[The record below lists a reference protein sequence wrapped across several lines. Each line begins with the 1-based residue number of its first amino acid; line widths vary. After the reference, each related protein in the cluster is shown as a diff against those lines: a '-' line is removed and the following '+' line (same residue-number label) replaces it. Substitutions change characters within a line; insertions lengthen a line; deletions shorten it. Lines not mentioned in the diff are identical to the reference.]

1 MSAAIIE
8 SLQMSHE
15 IEVSTAVEQNGKGQD
30 QPFSGKT
37 ASGKQYFGIWDGH
50 GSNGVIGE
58 LRAMMKNGKLAN
70 FMERETP
77 IEDIS
82 EDLLNRKI
90 VIRGESSGSTM
101 NCGILE
107 NNILTCMNC
116 GDSRMFLFRNGELIF
131 KSEEHYWNNSKEKDR
146 LGHLVSYDKS
156 QDIKVISEKEMIAV
170 YSEYVRM
177 KNGNQLASTQAI
189 GHNNNLKPA
198 PDVFRFEIEPTDEI
212 VAVCVS
218 DGVTDMLIY
227 DEEDNIREQDI
238 RMMYEYSAEKL
249 KDTIQER
256 WLQPWDM
263 ITMNGIRHTGCG
275 YSKSQCDDIGVTRFV
290 MKPKL

>member
-1 MSAAIIE
+1 MAAMIE

-30 QPFSGKT
+30 QPFSGET
-37 ASGKQYFGIWDGH
+37 ASGKRYFGIWDGH

-58 LRAMMKNGKLAN
+58 LRTMMKNGKLAN
-70 FMERETP
+70 FMEHDSP

-82 EDLLNRKI
+82 EDLLKRKI
-90 VIRGESSGSTM
+90 VFRGESSGSTM

-131 KSEEHYWNNSKEKDR
+131 QSEEHYWNNSKEKER
-146 LGHLVSYDKS
+146 LGDLVSYDKS
-156 QDIKVISEKEMIAV
+156 QNIKLISEKEMIAV
-170 YSEYVRM
+170 YSEYIRM
-177 KNGNQLASTQAI
+177 KNGNQLASTQSI
-189 GHNNNLKPA
+189 GHNNDLKPA

-238 RMMYEYSAEKL
+238 RMIYECSAEEL
-249 KDTIQER
+249 KDTIQDR

-263 ITMNGIRHTGCG
+263 TTMDGITHTGCG

-290 MKPKL
+290 MKSKI

>member
-1 MSAAIIE
+1 MIE

-15 IEVSTAVEQNGKGQD
+15 IEVSSAVEQNGKGQD
-30 QPFSGKT
+30 QPFSGET
-37 ASGKQYFGIWDGH
+37 ASGKRYFGIWDGH

-58 LRAMMKNGKLAN
+58 LRTMMKNGKLAN
-70 FMERETP
+70 FMEHDSP

-82 EDLLNRKI
+82 EDLLKRKI
-90 VIRGESSGSTM
+90 VFRGESSGSTM

-131 KSEEHYWNNSKEKDR
+131 QSEEHFWNNSKEKER
-146 LGHLVSYDKS
+146 LGDLVSYDKS
-156 QDIKVISEKEMIAV
+156 QNIKLISEKEMIAV
-170 YSEYVRM
+170 YSEYIRM
-177 KNGNQLASTQAI
+177 KNGNQLASTQSI
-189 GHNNNLKPA
+189 GHNNDLKPA

-238 RMMYEYSAEKL
+238 RMIYEYSAEEL

-263 ITMNGIRHTGCG
+263 TTMDGITHTGCG

-290 MKPKL
+290 MKPKV

>member
-1 MSAAIIE
+1 MAAMIE

-15 IEVSTAVEQNGKGQD
+15 IEVSSAVEQNGKGQD
-30 QPFSGKT
+30 QPFSGET
-37 ASGKQYFGIWDGH
+37 ASGKRYFGIWDGH

-58 LRAMMKNGKLAN
+58 LRTMMKNGKLAN
-70 FMERETP
+70 FMEHDSP

-82 EDLLNRKI
+82 EDLLKRKI
-90 VIRGESSGSTM
+90 VFRGESSGSTM

-131 KSEEHYWNNSKEKDR
+131 QSEEHFWNNSKEKER
-146 LGHLVSYDKS
+146 LGDLVSYDKS
-156 QDIKVISEKEMIAV
+156 QNIKLISEKEMIAV
-170 YSEYVRM
+170 YSEYIRM
-177 KNGNQLASTQAI
+177 KNGNQLASTQSI
-189 GHNNNLKPA
+189 GHNNDLKPA

-238 RMMYEYSAEKL
+238 RMIYEYSAEEL

-263 ITMNGIRHTGCG
+263 TTMDGITHTGCG

-290 MKPKL
+290 MKPKV

>member
-1 MSAAIIE
+1 MASIFE
-8 SLQMSHE
+8 YLQMSHE
-15 IEVSTAVEQNGKGQD
+15 IEVSSAVEKNGKGQD
-30 QPFSGKT
+30 QPFSGET
-37 ASGKQYFGIWDGH
+37 ASGKRYFGIWDGH
-50 GSNGVIGE
+50 GTNNVIGE
-58 LRAMMKNGKLAN
+58 LRNMMTNGKLAD
-70 FMERETP
+70 FMDHETP

-90 VIRGESSGSTM
+90 VGKNESSGSTM

-131 KSEEHYWNNSKEKDR
+131 KSEEHFWNNSKEKER
-146 LGHLVSYDKS
+146 LGDSVNYDKS
-156 QDIKVISEKEMIAV
+156 QNIKVISEKEMIAV
-170 YSEYVRM
+170 YSEYIRM
-177 KNGNQLASTQAI
+177 KNDNQLASTQAI

-227 DEEDNIREQDI
+227 DEKDNIREQDI
-238 RMMYEYSAEKL
+238 RMLYEFSAEKL

-263 ITMNGIRHTGCG
+263 TTMNGITHKNCRYT
-275 YSKSQCDDIGVTRFV
+275 KSQCDDIGVTRFV
-290 MKPKL
+290 MKPKI

>member
-1 MSAAIIE
+1 MAAMIE

-15 IEVSTAVEQNGKGQD
+15 IEVSSAVEQNGKGQD
-30 QPFSGKT
+30 QPFSGET
-37 ASGKQYFGIWDGH
+37 ASGKRYFGIWDGH

-58 LRAMMKNGKLAN
+58 LRTMMKNGKLAE
-70 FMERETP
+70 FMEHDSP

-82 EDLLNRKI
+82 EDLLKRKI
-90 VIRGESSGSTM
+90 VFRGESSGSTM

-131 KSEEHYWNNSKEKDR
+131 QSEEHFWNNSKEKER
-146 LGHLVSYDKS
+146 LGDLVSYDKS
-156 QDIKVISEKEMIAV
+156 QNIKLISEKEMIAV
-170 YSEYVRM
+170 YSEYIRM
-177 KNGNQLASTQAI
+177 KNGNQLASTQSI
-189 GHNNNLKPA
+189 GHNNDLKPA

-238 RMMYEYSAEKL
+238 RMIYECSAEEL
-249 KDTIQER
+249 KDTIQDR
-256 WLQPWDM
+256 WLQSWDM
-263 ITMNGIRHTGCG
+263 TTMDGITHTGCG

-290 MKPKL
+290 MKPKV

>member
-1 MSAAIIE
+1 MIQ

-30 QPFSGKT
+30 QPFSGET
-37 ASGKQYFGIWDGH
+37 ASGKRYFGIWDGH

-58 LRAMMKNGKLAN
+58 LRTMMKNGKLAE
-70 FMERETP
+70 FMEHNSP

-82 EDLLNRKI
+82 EDLLKRK
-90 VIRGESSGSTM
+90 VVFRGESSGSTM

-131 KSEEHYWNNSKEKDR
+131 KSEEHFWNNSKEKER
-146 LGHLVSYDKS
+146 LGDLVSYDKS
-156 QDIKVISEKEMIAV
+156 QNIKLISEKEMIAV
-170 YSEYVRM
+170 YSEYIRM
-177 KNGNQLASTQAI
+177 KNGNQLASTQSI
-189 GHNNNLKPA
+189 GHNNDLKPA

-238 RMMYEYSAEKL
+238 RMLYECSAEEL
-249 KDTIQER
+249 KDTIQDR
-256 WLQPWDM
+256 WLQPWNMTTMDG
-263 ITMNGIRHTGCG
+263 ITHTGCG

>member
-1 MSAAIIE
+1 MASIIE
-8 SLQMSHE
+8 YLQMSHE
-15 IEVSTAVEQNGKGQD
+15 IEVSSAVENNGKGQD
-30 QPFSGKT
+30 QPFSGET

-50 GSNGVIGE
+50 GTNNVIGE
-58 LRAMMKNGKLAN
+58 LRAMMKNGKLAD
-70 FMERETP
+70 FMDHETP

-90 VIRGESSGSTM
+90 VGKNESSGSTM

-131 KSEEHYWNNSKEKDR
+131 KSEEHFWNNSKEKER
-146 LGHLVSYDKS
+146 LGDSVKYDKS
-156 QDIKVISEKEMIAV
+156 QNIKVISEKELVAI
-170 YSEYVRM
+170 YSEYIRM
-177 KNGNQLASTQAI
+177 ENNNQLASTQAI
-189 GHNNNLKPA
+189 GHNNNLKPV
-198 PDVFRFEIEPTDEI
+198 PDVCQFEIKPTDEI

-227 DEEDNIREQDI
+227 DEEDNIREEDI
-238 RMMYEYSAEKL
+238 RMIYEYSAEKL
-249 KDTIQER
+249 KDAIQER

-263 ITMNGIRHTGCG
+263 ITMAGITHKGCR
-275 YSKSQCDDIGVTRFV
+275 YTKSQCDDIGVTRFV
-290 MKPKL
+290 MKPKV

>member
-1 MSAAIIE
+1 MASIIE
-8 SLQMSHE
+8 YLQMSHE
-15 IEVSTAVEQNGKGQD
+15 IEVSSAVEKNGKGQD
-30 QPFSGKT
+30 QPFSGET

-50 GSNGVIGE
+50 GTNNVIGE
-58 LRAMMKNGKLAN
+58 LRAMMKNGKLAD
-70 FMERETP
+70 FMDHETP

-90 VIRGESSGSTM
+90 VGKNESSGSTM

-131 KSEEHYWNNSKEKDR
+131 KSEEHFWNNSKEKER
-146 LGHLVSYDKS
+146 LGDSVNYDKS
-156 QDIKVISEKEMIAV
+156 QNIKVISEKELVAI
-170 YSEYVRM
+170 YSEYIRM
-177 KNGNQLASTQAI
+177 ENNNQLASTQAI
-189 GHNNNLKPA
+189 GHNNNLKPV
-198 PDVFRFEIEPTDEI
+198 PDVCKFEIKPTDEI

-227 DEEDNIREQDI
+227 DEEDNIREEDI
-238 RMMYEYSAEKL
+238 RMIYEYSAEKL

-256 WLQPWDM
+256 WLQPWNM
-263 ITMNGIRHTGCG
+263 TSIQGKTHYNCRYT
-275 YSKSQCDDIGVTRFV
+275 KSQCDDIGVTRFV